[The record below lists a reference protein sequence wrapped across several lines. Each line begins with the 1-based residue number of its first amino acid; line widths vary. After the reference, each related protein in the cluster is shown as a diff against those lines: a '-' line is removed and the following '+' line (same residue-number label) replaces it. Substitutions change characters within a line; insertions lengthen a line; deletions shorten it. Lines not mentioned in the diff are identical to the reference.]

1 MSWTRG
7 RNMTSWLFASGIG
20 LLFVLAV
27 AALVI
32 GLKTLQSNEEAVD
45 RRKISLGLETVFLS
59 LVAAQNSVRGYI
71 VTNNP
76 NFLAPYHAELEK
88 IRILQRDFDEYWILS
103 KEELDT
109 LKTQIAEHQ
118 KVLDSQIALTNSA
131 GAKAAIM
138 LVNGAGDRVRQIQ
151 ISVRDLLVK
160 VTKESD
166 FIQSRWKSKSV
177 ALLPF
182 IIISL
187 LVSACLSLAQ
197 FILFRRE
204 ISLQQTAEAAL
215 QAQRQSIEIS
225 SRFSETL
232 QAAKSRDECY
242 EIIQSYGDTIF
253 QGNGGVLY
261 VYNNSR
267 DQLELATRWGGK
279 EDDPVVE
286 HFGPDE
292 CWALRRGRL
301 YTGSEVEGQTD
312 CGHHL
317 NDHPR
322 NYICLPITACGQTS
336 GLLYLFTEN
345 SEHGVLDTLTEQAIM
360 FTDHLS
366 LALMNLQLSESLR
379 NQAIR
384 DSLTGLFNRR
394 ILDEILIREFALAD
408 RNKYH
413 ISFMM
418 LDIDHFKKF
427 NDTHGHGFGD
437 QVIKK
442 VADLLSSKARQTDTV
457 CRYGGEEFLVIFANC
472 DLEHAAIKAEK
483 IRLAVKALKLG
494 DTGHD
499 AVSISISIG
508 IACYPDSADNKEA
521 VIKLADEALYR
532 AKRNGRDQVCV
543 YEEMPNEPEE
553 IPGRTNVHPVGVKNA
568 VG

>member
-32 GLKTLQSNEEAVD
+32 SLKVLHADEEAVEQ
-45 RRKISLGLETVFLS
+45 RTISLGLETLFLS

-322 NYICLPITACGQTS
+322 NYICLPITACVQTS

-437 QVIKK
+437 QVIQK
-442 VADLLSSKARQTDTV
+442 VAELISSMARQSDTV
-457 CRYGGEEFLVIFANC
+457 CRYGGEEFLIIFANC
-472 DLEHAAIKAEK
+472 DPEQAVVKAEK
-483 IRLAVKALKLG
+483 IRLAVNALELD
-494 DTGHD
+494 DTGSD
-499 AVSISISIG
+499 SVSISVSIG
-508 IACYPDSADNKEA
+508 IACYPDSADNKTD

-543 YEEMPNEPEE
+543 YEETPDEPE
-553 IPGRTNVHPVGVKNA
+553 GMARLANVLSAGVKNA
-568 VG
+568 FG